1 VTAEEVARRRG
12 VRELIVH
19 AQRAAQDFYEGCRFV
34 AEGETFSED
43 GIDHVQMRKAIVRD

>member
-1 VTAEEVARRRG
+1 MAEGVARERG

-19 AQRAAQDFYEGCRFV
+19 AQRASQDFYEGCRFV

-43 GIDHVQMRKAIVRD
+43 GIDHVRMRKTIVHD